1 MGLTVEKNDNQIP
14 EGKRASELS
23 LDIKR
28 PFLKDL
34 WRVLTRQHIHIKLQ
48 IWTTEKFVQGDV
60 RVGVYTVLPEP
71 ITKIIKKLR
80 LWQK

>member
-1 MGLTVEKNDNQIP
+1 MLTVEHNNQTIP
-14 EGKRASELS
+14 EGKKASELS

-34 WRVLTRQHIHIKLQ
+34 WRVLTRQHIHIKMQ
-48 IWTTEKFVQGDV
+48 IWTPEKLIQGDV
-60 RVGVYTVLPEP
+60 RIGVYTVLPEP
-71 ITKIIKKLR
+71 ITKIIKKLK